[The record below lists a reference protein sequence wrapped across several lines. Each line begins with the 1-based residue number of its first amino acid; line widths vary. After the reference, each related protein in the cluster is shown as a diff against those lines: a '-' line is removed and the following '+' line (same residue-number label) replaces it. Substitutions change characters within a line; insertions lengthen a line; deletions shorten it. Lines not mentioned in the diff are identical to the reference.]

1 MLDDAEKKAME
12 IIKDANEE
20 AEEIRLDTED
30 AVNDY
35 INSSK
40 PVMEA
45 EEKAQ
50 KIISNAKA
58 VSEEIK
64 VGTAEYADELLSEV
78 EEHISSIL
86 DEIRKNREEFK

>member
-1 MLDDAEKKAME
+1 ME

-45 EEKAQ
+45 EENAQ

-64 VGTAEYADELLSEV
+64 IGTAEYADELLSEV